1 MNKDWFITQYNQV
14 HTNLS
19 NLEKEIDNYSQ
30 NRMSMLSDDSVLENL
45 KIRVELE
52 IERLNKI
59 REYER
64 KLFGYGGDKK

>member
-19 NLEKEIDNYSQ
+19 NLEKDIDNYSQ

-45 KIRVELE
+45 KIRVKLE
-52 IERLNKI
+52 IERLNKT